1 MTVDNGVRV
10 VAGTVVLTSLALGVE
25 ASPLFVSPRF
35 LWLTAFAGVNLLQ
48 SAFTGF
54 CPAELILRKAGLP
67 DGKAAG
73 AEASAVPAAPRA

>member
-25 ASPLFVSPRF
+25 ASPLFVSSRF

-54 CPAELILRKAGLP
+54 CPAEMLLRRAGLP
-67 DGKAAG
+67 EAAP
-73 AEASAVPAAPRA
+73 PAAQQRA

>member
-25 ASPLFVSPRF
+25 ASPLFVSSRF